1 MITRALTLRGL
12 LVALVTVP
20 LLALSSTDSHAEITV
35 TQIKGLTS
43 MGIPASEIIK
53 VIDREKAVF
62 HLTVQDILGLKKAG
76 VDKKVLSYMLSTP
89 QRFGKKGAKTTKKT
103 TEPSQPAAPELTDE
117 ERRAEEERMRLD
129 ALKMLEEKKKV
140 EQARRKAYAKGVLAK
155 GRALAQEGK
164 FVESIQA
171 YQSFVQLNGFGPD
184 TEEAYLAN
192 FGIAEALVK
201 AGLYQ
206 SAAKQLV
213 DILLAGPERP
223 FFQSAFEQLRELRK
237 IVNYSPPD
245 LEELTKFFVGKFSQ
259 TFQDSY
265 NYVIGE
271 FYYDYNNWTQVLK
284 YLDVVSPRSKDY
296 GKAQYLK
303 GLVEVRN
310 QLYKSAVGS
319 FQKAVVATEENN
331 SDAEVKDLSFL
342 ALARIAYE
350 AGDYD
355 AAIYYYRKIP
365 NRSYKRATA
374 LYESAWVYF
383 VKGDFSRALG
393 TFHSLHSPYFK
404 HQFYPELW
412 ILESTIYMNL
422 CHFGHAE
429 NALKEFRREVL
440 PLATPLKSFLVKTV
454 RPEEFYVALVST
466 LKGQKNYGL
475 PSRLIALVMS
485 NVDFYNLYKTVKQ
498 IEYEQST
505 IKGNAERLGG
515 FGAELS
521 TKLSDLHAGR
531 VRDIGYKIQQIL
543 KTSEGNLADYE
554 QKSRE
559 IQEDLFNEQLKEE
572 ERKLRE
578 IAGDGAE
585 QTADTTATGGATAIV
600 GSDSWEWPF
609 EGDYWSDEIGYYR
622 AFIRD
627 QCPDDQNTVE

>member
-1 MITRALTLRGL
+1 MTSRAAILCGLIACLLTLPVLTATGSEAR
-12 LVALVTVP
+12 
-20 LLALSSTDSHAEITV
+20 AEITV
-35 TQIKGLTS
+35 QQVKGLTT
-43 MGIPASEIIK
+43 MGIAPTEIIK
-53 VIDREKAVF
+53 AIEREKTVF
-62 HLTVQDILGLKKAG
+62 NLTVQDILGLKKAG
-76 VDKKVLSYMLSTP
+76 VDQKVLTYMLSTP
-89 QRFGKKGAKTTKKT
+89 QRFGKKGTSKGKTET
-103 TEPSQPAAPELTDE
+103 TTTPDTSAPALTDE
-117 ERRAEEERMRLD
+117 ERRAEEERMRQE
-129 ALKMLEEKKKV
+129 ALKLLEEKKRA
-140 EQARRKAYAKGVLAK
+140 EEARRKAYAKGVLAK
-155 GRALAQEGK
+155 GRALAQAGK

-171 YQSFVQLNGFGPD
+171 YKSFVEQGGFAPD

-206 SAAKQLV
+206 AAAKQLV

-237 IVNYSPPD
+237 KVNYSPPD
-245 LEELTKFFVGKFSQ
+245 LEELTKFFVGKFSRS
-259 TFQDSY
+259 FQDSY

-271 FYYDYNNWTQVLK
+271 FYYDYNNWSQVLK
-284 YLDVVSPRSKDY
+284 YLDVVTPRSKDY

-310 QLYKSAVGS
+310 QLYKSAVAS
-319 FQKAVVATEENN
+319 FQRAIIATEENN

-393 TFHSLHSPYFK
+393 TFHTLHSPYFA

-422 CHFGHAE
+422 CHFKFAE
-429 NALKEFRREVL
+429 KALQEFRREVL
-440 PLATPLKSFLVKTV
+440 PLGTPLKSFLVKTV
-454 RPEEFYVALVST
+454 RPEEFYVAVVST
-466 LKGQKNYGL
+466 LQGKKSYAL
-475 PSRLIALVMS
+475 PRRLIALVMS
-485 NVDFYNLYKTVKQ
+485 DVDFYNLYKTVKQ
-498 IEYEQST
+498 IESEQAL
-505 IKGNAERLGG
+505 IRQNEAQLGE
-515 FGAELS
+515 FGKELS
-521 TKLSDLHAGR
+521 SKLADLHAGR
-531 VRDIGYKIQQIL
+531 VRDMGYKIQQIL
-543 KTSEGNLADYE
+543 KASEGNLADYE

-559 IQEDLFNEQLKEE
+559 IQEDLYNEQLQEE
-572 ERKLRE
+572 ERKL
-578 IAGDGAE
+578 IAGEEAKPEETAE
-585 QTADTTATGGATAIV
+585 TGGATAIV

-627 QCPDDQNTVE
+627 KCPKEDSIVE